1 MVVVTV
7 DPELCIGSGDCIRI
21 APAAFVL
28 DEERGVSVVR
38 PGASAVD
45 RSLLEA
51 AARGCP
57 MQAILLRDGDEHP
70 QVGGSDG
77 RSTLDREG

>member
-1 MVVVTV
+1 MVVVRV

-38 PGASAVD
+38 PGASLVD

-57 MQAILLRDGDEHP
+57 MQAILLRDGNER
-70 QVGGSDG
+70 QGARGSTEP
-77 RSTLDREG
+77 SPVDRED